1 MHSLLFDD
9 NSKKKDG
16 KVDVKD
22 KVDSPFDFLNDIDDE
37 IGSSDN
43 RNLPSVP
50 NSDNR
55 SDNRSDDQG
64 NGDDINGIDDLARA
78 SGAKTR
84 SKVSNIGAND
94 EIRRMLNVINRDQ
107 DDEIDD
113 AEAARRAGLDI
124 RQGND
129 EVVVRSM
136 RDVPQVLNR
145 DIRAEGGR
153 LMPEWSTI
161 NNLPGYMQRAIR
173 GMGRQ
178 IFRMFTRTP
187 LEDILTIANVNGQG
201 PNSAAEMSAVAAWL
215 RAHGEDR
222 GEVEM
227 DYGAAIP
234 GYRPEV
240 REYSARGIR
249 FHVIRDFAGVYIYA
263 FPESDAVIGGEPTT
277 RIARESNMK
286 TKQSMV
292 KYLREGLDNYRKSVQ
307 LEESIGQAVYRHLLK
322 ESTLSKLIGDAPSG
336 QYLVRWMHAR
346 HRLSNVADWEEHP
359 MDQRVMWTEFKNH
372 PDQFIIITAQRGVA
386 GIKPYE
392 EDILRGEEKA
402 SKSNRVYDP
411 ARDNTLRYQIIAF
424 RDGEQIDPEL
434 IRNPEEVK
442 TEVDPTIMKARG
454 GVPGKIE
461 PMTGY
466 NIFQSLANQIGK
478 LQAIYIS
485 KGRTSELGRK
495 QDKGFVKNYSPGA
508 GREVGISH
516 GGIEREKIAG
526 RKPAEKVIRSAM
538 SAKQEL
544 FTKLTPI
551 IKPLMKR
558 IGNVALLDIR
568 DEIQDAIQAGA
579 YDRVGKWTDM
589 AKKVDAILVSI
600 NKQGAISLS
609 DFNSP
614 VVQLLNRSINDA
626 AAEEKVSQDIY
637 LDQLL
642 TKLSPSTMQGLMSA
656 IKTNLIRSAY

>member
-37 IGSSDN
+37 IGSSNN

-50 NSDNR
+50 DSDNK
-55 SDNRSDDQG
+55 DQDKDQG
-64 NGDDINGIDDLARA
+64 NGDDINGIDDLSRA
-78 SGAKTR
+78 SRAKTR

-124 RQGND
+124 RPGDD

-346 HRLSNVADWEEHP
+346 HRLSNVADWVTQPFNE
-359 MDQRVMWTEFKNH
+359 RVMWKEFKNH
-372 PDQFIIITAQRGVA
+372 PDQFMIISASRGVA
-386 GIKPYE
+386 GIKPNE
-392 EDILRGEEKA
+392 SDIRRGVEKA
-402 SKSNRVYDP
+402 RKANREYNP
-411 ARDNTLRYQIIAF
+411 AGDNTLRYQIVAF
-424 RDGEQIDPEL
+424 KDGEQVDPNL
-434 IRNPEEVK
+434 IRNPEDVER
-442 TEVDPTIMKARG
+442 EADPTIMKARG
-454 GVPGKIE
+454 GIPGKKDVRKE
-461 PMTGY
+461 F
-466 NIFQSLANQIGK
+466 NIFDSLADQIGT

-485 KGRTSELGRK
+485 KSRVSDVPK
-495 QDKGFVKNYSPGA
+495 QQVKGFVKGYSPDSTSAISRA
-508 GREVGISH
+508 G

-526 RKPAEKVIRSAM
+526 RKPPEQVVGNEYTLRG
-538 SAKQEL
+538 EL
-544 FTKLTPI
+544 FKKLAPI
-551 IKPLMKR
+551 MKPMMKR

-579 YDRVGKWTDM
+579 YDRVGKWTNV
-589 AKKVDAILVSI
+589 AKNVDSILVSI
-600 NKQGAISLS
+600 NKQGALSLS
-609 DFNSP
+609 QSDYTNP
-614 VVQLLNRSINDA
+614 LVKLIQRSIMDA
-626 AAEEKVSQDIY
+626 AAADGVEVGIY
-637 LDQLL
+637 LNQLMK
-642 TKLSPSTMQGLMSA
+642 KLSPATLQSLMTA
-656 IKTNLIRSAY
+656 IKTNLIKTAL

>member
-37 IGSSDN
+37 IGSSNN

-50 NSDNR
+50 D
-55 SDNRSDDQG
+55 SDNRSDDQDKDQG
-64 NGDDINGIDDLARA
+64 KGDDINGIDDLARA

-124 RQGND
+124 RPGDD
-129 EVVVRSM
+129 EVVVRSE

-392 EDILRGEEKA
+392 ADIRRGEEKA
-402 SKSNRVYDP
+402 SKANREYNP
-411 ARDNTLRYQIIAF
+411 AKDNTLRYQIIAF
-424 RDGEQIDPEL
+424 KDGEQIDPEL
-434 IRNPEEVK
+434 IRNPEEV
-442 TEVDPTIMKARG
+442 EREADPTIMKARG

-485 KGRTSELGRK
+485 KSRTSELGRK
-495 QDKGFVKNYSPGA
+495 QDKDFVKNYSPGGHA
-508 GREVGISH
+508 QAVAH

-526 RKPAEKVIRSAM
+526 RKPAEKVIRSAAA
-538 SAKQEL
+538 AKQEL
-544 FTKLTPI
+544 LTKLTPI

-579 YDRVGKWTDM
+579 YDRVSKWTNV

-600 NKQGAISLS
+600 NKQGAVSLS
-609 DFNSP
+609 DYNSP
-614 VVQLLNRSINDA
+614 VVVLLHNSINDA
-626 AAEEKVSQDIY
+626 AAEEQTSAELY
-637 LDQLL
+637 LNQLL
-642 TKLSPSTMQGLMSA
+642 TKLSPATMQGLMSA
-656 IKTNLIRSAY
+656 IKRNLIRSAY

>member
-50 NSDNR
+50 DSDNKGQAKGK
-55 SDNRSDDQG
+55 DK
-64 NGDDINGIDDLARA
+64 GDDINGIDDLVRS

-113 AEAARRAGLDI
+113 MEAARRAGLDI
-124 RQGND
+124 RPRDD
-129 EVVVRSM
+129 EVVVRNE

-201 PNSAAEMSAVAAWL
+201 PNSAEEMSAVAAWL
-215 RAHGEDR
+215 RDHGEDR

-227 DYGAAIP
+227 DYGAAVP

-249 FHVIRDFAGVYIYA
+249 FHVVRDFAGVYIYA

-322 ESTLSKLIGDAPSG
+322 ESTLSKLIGSAPSG

-392 EDILRGEEKA
+392 EDIRRGEEKA
-402 SKSNRVYDP
+402 RKSNRVYDP

-434 IRNPEEVK
+434 IRNPEDVDREA
-442 TEVDPTIMKARG
+442 DPTIMKARG

-461 PMTGY
+461 PKTGY

-485 KGRTSELGRK
+485 KGHTSELGRK

-508 GREVGISH
+508 GRREVGISH

-526 RKPAEKVIRSAM
+526 RKPAEKVIKNAM
-538 SAKQEL
+538 AAKQEL

-579 YDRVGKWTDM
+579 YDRVSKWTDI

-600 NKQGAISLS
+600 NKQGAISLG
-609 DFNSP
+609 DLNNP

-642 TKLSPSTMQGLMSA
+642 KKLSPSTMQGLMSA